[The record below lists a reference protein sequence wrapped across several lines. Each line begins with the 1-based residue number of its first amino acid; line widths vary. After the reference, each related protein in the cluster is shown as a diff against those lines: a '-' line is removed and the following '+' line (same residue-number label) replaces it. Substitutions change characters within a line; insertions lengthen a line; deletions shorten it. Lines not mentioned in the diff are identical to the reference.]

1 MYICVHTGRT
11 ESQLIDSIV
20 DDVKNKLNAMSV
32 AGSKLRGLVG
42 IVERIKEVEQ
52 LLQIGS
58 LNKLGPIAE
67 RQRDLVA
74 YLNQLEMKKKKKK
87 KKKMMMM
94 IMTITV
100 VESLNQMI
108 KKKIT
113 VNHSLRDLEHEN
125 HFSS

>member
-1 MYICVHTGRT
+1 
-11 ESQLIDSIV
+11 
-20 DDVKNKLNAMSV
+20 MSV
-32 AGSKLRGLVG
+32 ASSKLRGLVG

-52 LLQIGS
+52 LLQIDF
-58 LNKLGPIAE
+58 LNKLGPIDE
-67 RQRDLVA
+67 RQADLVT

-94 IMTITV
+94 ILSITV

-113 VNHSLRDLEHEN
+113 P
-125 HFSS
+125 